1 MTRLLRLRIERPEIG
16 WGDWKL
22 VATRSPHVLAL
33 LYRWRGTGVLCLH
46 NFDERPHEVTLP
58 LGEDADRLVD
68 LIGDDHS
75 HAGRGGA
82 HRLSLEAYGYRW
94 YALGRPDAVPQRR
107 FGEYGPA
114 GACGDEDPAREEAR
128 MA

>member
-1 MTRLLRLRIERPEIG
+1 MTRLLRLRIECPEIG

-107 FGEYGPA
+107 FGES
-114 GACGDEDPAREEAR
+114 
-128 MA
+128 